1 MEVSKSS
8 EVLEMEVSQ
17 SSLFTKDECEILD
30 DGGDYICV
38 GIRTVD
44 NCYGITPS
52 MNHKCYS
59 IKIN

>member
-52 MNHKCYS
+52 INH
-59 IKIN
+59 